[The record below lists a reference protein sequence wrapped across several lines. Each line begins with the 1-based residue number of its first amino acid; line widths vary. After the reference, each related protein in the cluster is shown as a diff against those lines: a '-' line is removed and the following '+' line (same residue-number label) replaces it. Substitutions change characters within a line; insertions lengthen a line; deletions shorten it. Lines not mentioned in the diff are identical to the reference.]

1 MALQMTIST
10 KSGLTIEN
18 AYVKVSDN
26 LNLNRSSNSRLGYF
40 RLEVYKDTD
49 SRTSGKAQIKDPDFK
64 RFYCFKYDLE
74 SSYNAIA
81 QAYNYLKTLDEFQAA
96 IDC

>member
-64 RFYCFKYDLE
+64 RFIVSNMILNQVIMQLHKL
-74 SSYNAIA
+74 I
-81 QAYNYLKTLDEFQAA
+81 
-96 IDC
+96 II